1 MSHLKNAFCIGGERQ
16 HKNGLP
22 LSSHA
27 TLCSNLNPI
36 PSLATLPS
44 SEAVV
49 RSPRMQ
55 PPTAS
60 CPPGPSLPPVE
71 LRVDNDTM
79 QILFLHSAA
88 TSSFCGRP
96 ASAGHVGR
104 ARGCQPPPP
113 QRQPR
118 APARPGLPRLRRD
131 TEVILVGGGGGA
143 PPLSACTTASSP
155 PRAAAGA
162 HRAGARS
169 WSCASTPPRPSLPG
183 PP

>member
-1 MSHLKNAFCIGGERQ
+1 
-16 HKNGLP
+16 
-22 LSSHA
+22 
-27 TLCSNLNPI
+27 
-36 PSLATLPS
+36 
-44 SEAVV
+44 
-49 RSPRMQ
+49 MQ

-88 TSSFCGRP
+88 TSSFRGRP

-131 TEVILVGGGGGA
+131 TEVILVGGGGRRRCRRA
-143 PPLSACTTASSP
+143 PLHPRLQEPRLELTGLELALGPAPRRRLAPAYLARHSPRVPGRLCQTPLTSICLC
-155 PRAAAGA
+155 PRLELVGLELA
-162 HRAGARS
+162 
-169 WSCASTPPRPSLPG
+169 PG
-183 PP
+183 PAP